1 MCRIELDYTLIFKN
15 LNLRG
20 EIFMKTL
27 EVLLNIFSYT
37 IMAMFFVTVIRI
49 GMKFLGIK
57 IFKN

>member
-27 EVLLNIFSYT
+27 EVLLNIFSYA

>member
-1 MCRIELDYTLIFKN
+1 
-15 LNLRG
+15 
-20 EIFMKTL
+20 MKTL
-27 EVLLNIFSYT
+27 EVLLNIFSYA

>member
-20 EIFMKTL
+20 EILMKTL
-27 EVLLNIFSYT
+27 EVLLNIFSYA